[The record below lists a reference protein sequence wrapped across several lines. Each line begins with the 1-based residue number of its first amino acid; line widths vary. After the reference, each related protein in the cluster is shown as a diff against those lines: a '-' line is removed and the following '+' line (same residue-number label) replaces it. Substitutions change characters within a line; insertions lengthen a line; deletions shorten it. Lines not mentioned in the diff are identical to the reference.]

1 MEIQTGANDVAVEA
15 RGGGRLR
22 RCEQG
27 ALEVEVVQR
36 FGAIVHGAK
45 IVIQV
50 FSLNAPASPEH
61 PLKTTADGPSDAGVF
76 VTAAG
81 RVRVRNARSIRDHLR
96 NARSGPNLA
105 ISQTAGRISEQT
117 RRYGKAETA
126 TRGTKIRDLPSDSGC
141 LDQEFRRAT
150 SDFRAAIRC
159 SGVIAPKH
167 A

>member
-61 PLKTTADGPSDAGVF
+61 PLEATAEGPSDAGVF

-81 RVRVRNARSIRDHLR
+81 RGRVRNARRVRDPLR
-96 NARSGPNLA
+96 DARSGHNFA
-105 ISQTAGRISEQT
+105 ISQTAGPINE
-117 RRYGKAETA
+117 
-126 TRGTKIRDLPSDSGC
+126 
-141 LDQEFRRAT
+141 
-150 SDFRAAIRC
+150 
-159 SGVIAPKH
+159 
-167 A
+167 